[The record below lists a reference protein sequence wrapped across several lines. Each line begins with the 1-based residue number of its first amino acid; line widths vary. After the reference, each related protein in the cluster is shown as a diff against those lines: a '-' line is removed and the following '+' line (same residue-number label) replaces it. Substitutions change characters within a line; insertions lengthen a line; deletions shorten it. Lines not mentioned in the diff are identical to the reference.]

1 MATDEVK
8 STTYRLNGLEPDN
21 LLAFLALLGLLRAL
35 DRARPEWEPRAYWE
49 GEPPRAVLVLAA
61 DNISHDDLMVGVEQG
76 VRELG
81 EVYKFDKPNITF
93 SSQDFRQILESA
105 QGNMDRRV
113 LLAALASDGVLKR
126 DKDVVAPTP
135 LCAMFGQG
143 HQDFLSRLEKAVLPC
158 NQSQL
163 QNISRALFKSWKYE
177 DKTESF
183 RWDPIEDRRY
193 ALQFGDPSKNK
204 LGTEAGANRLAAIG
218 FGLLACVPTSS
229 GLSTLG
235 VSGQRREQDICWPLF
250 RVPISL
256 AGFLAFLGH
265 PDIGSEKDAPRLA
278 AYGIVG
284 IARARRY
291 QVGKYFN
298 FERARVQF
306 FEKEKQ
312 CNGFFMSSLV
322 YLNTLNCRQNYSSRH
337 F

>member
-1 MATDEVK
+1 MAANEVN

-35 DRARPEWEPRAYWE
+35 EKAKPEWKPRVYWE

-61 DNISHDDLMVGVEQG
+61 DNTSHDDLMVGVEQG

-81 EVYKFDKPNITF
+81 KVYKFDKPNITF
-93 SSQDFRQILESA
+93 TSQDFRQILKSSQDNRE
-105 QGNMDRRV
+105 RRV

-126 DKDVVAPTP
+126 DKDVVVPTP

-143 HQDFLSRLEKAVLPC
+143 HQDFLSRLEKAAFPSDQKQFLDM
-158 NQSQL
+158 
-163 QNISRALFKSWKYE
+163 SRSLFDLWKYK
-177 DKTESF
+177 DRTESF

-193 ALQFGDPSKNK
+193 ALQFGDPSDNKNK
-204 LGTEAGANRLAAIG
+204 LGTETGANRLAAIG
-218 FGLLACVPTSS
+218 FGLLSCVPTSS

-235 VSGQRREQDICWPLF
+235 VSGQRRKQDICWPLF
-250 RVPISL
+250 RVPSSL

-265 PDIGSEKDAPRLA
+265 PDLGSEKNAPSLA
-278 AYGIVG
+278 VYCVIG

-298 FERARVQF
+298 FERARMQF
-306 FEKEKQ
+306 FEKAK
-312 CNGFFMSSLV
+312 
-322 YLNTLNCRQNYSSRH
+322 
-337 F
+337 